1 VLKHVKEQN
10 FLLKELL
17 SRVSSLEEKL
27 KTSDTL
33 ANPGEFHQITDIDK
47 VEEIITK
54 ISDSAF
60 AQRLV
65 SYYLFLW

>member
-65 SYYLFLW
+65 SYYLF